1 MKLMGHIILPS
12 FVHPS
17 VCPFVK
23 LFCACHIL
31 RTLHARVLKFYIWV
45 PNEKIADHIFYA
57 PNFEEA
63 RRRPIEE
70 LKIFGPVYFPWL
82 LRGCVKRTAY
92 TPLKFINSENI
103 YFFN

>member
-45 PNEKIADHIFYA
+45 PNEKIADSYFFSCLA
-57 PNFEEA
+57 CLF
-63 RRRPIEE
+63 RVMSLSKKSE
-70 LKIFGPVYFPWL
+70 LNLVSKISWKIFKLG
-82 LRGCVKRTAY
+82 
-92 TPLKFINSENI
+92 S
-103 YFFN
+103 